1 MQFILRTLILLCVG
15 AGAEPGRG
23 EEEEW
28 AGPAAQEPRPLAR
41 QGHWETVQFET
52 IAGTVRSYRK
62 PIL

>member
-15 AGAEPGRG
+15 AGAEPGGG

-28 AGPAAQEPRPLAR
+28 PAAQEPRPRAR
-41 QGHWETVQFET
+41 QGRWETFQFET